1 MAITDRTLEL
11 IAARRTALGQTL
23 DAQELALVKAWVD
36 AWDRLSPEFEASIRA
51 MLADAR
57 DGKLTGAQVA
67 KNARLRKALSQ
78 AVRELDELSRLV
90 EVTVENDLKRE
101 VLAAAQSQIEIAA
114 SQLPTGET
122 LTALPA
128 WTRVSEE
135 ALDAIVKRTTEQVHS
150 TRLPLAADAV
160 ASMKRN
166 LVRGIATGAHPSRVA
181 ARMVKQAES
190 GFNGGLTRALVIS
203 RTEMLDAHRA
213 ANKAAD
219 DANSKIVAG
228 WVWSAQLD
236 SRTCPSCLAQHGQE
250 HPLDEEGPS
259 DHQCG
264 RCARLPQTK
273 TWKQLGFNVEEPPSL
288 MPDSEQ
294 WFNGLTPETQR
305 DIMGPARLELL
316 QSGAVTWG
324 DLSHKKTTDGWR
336 DSMHVTPVRDL
347 QAKAKKGTP

>member
-11 IAARRTALGQTL
+11 IAARRIALGQTL

-36 AWDRLSPEFEASIRA
+36 AWDRLSPEFEASIKA

-67 KNARLRKALSQ
+67 RNARLRKALDQ
-78 AVRELDELSRLV
+78 AVRELDELSHLT

-122 LTALPA
+122 LTALPT

-135 ALDAIVKRTTEQVHS
+135 ALDAIVKRTTEQIHS
-150 TRLPLAADAV
+150 ARLPLAADAV
-160 ASMKRN
+160 ASMRRN
-166 LVRGIATGAHPSRVA
+166 LVRGIAVGAHPSRVA
-181 ARMVKQAES
+181 ARMVRQAES

-213 ANKAAD
+213 ADKASN
-219 DANSKIVAG
+219 DANAKVLAG
-228 WVWSAQLD
+228 WIWSAQMD

-250 HPLDEEGPS
+250 HPLDEEGPE

-264 RCARLPQTK
+264 RCARVPKTK
-273 TWKQLGFNVEEPPSL
+273 SWKDLGFNVEEPPSL
-288 MPDSEQ
+288 MPDSRA
-294 WFNGLTPETQR
+294 WFDSLTPETQKQ
-305 DIMGPARLELL
+305 IMGPARLELL
-316 QSGAVTWG
+316 QSGAVSWS
-324 DLSHKKTTDGWR
+324 DLSRKVSSDGWR

-347 QAKAKKGTP
+347 QALAAG